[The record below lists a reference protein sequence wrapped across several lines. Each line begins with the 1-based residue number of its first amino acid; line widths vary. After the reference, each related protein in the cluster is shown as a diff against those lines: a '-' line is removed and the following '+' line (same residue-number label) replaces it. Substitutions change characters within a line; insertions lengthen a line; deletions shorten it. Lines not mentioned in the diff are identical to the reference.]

1 MAFEVEIKNEF
12 PMINL
17 QKGDLRSPDCFKQ
30 TFPKNLLLEFL
41 KLNAVILTYQK

>member
-17 QKGDLRSPDCFKQ
+17 QKGDLRSPDW
-30 TFPKNLLLEFL
+30 FL
-41 KLNAVILTYQK
+41 SVFCKFGV